1 MSNSSDVPGD
11 VSRLLGAIAQ
21 ECRGLA
27 EEIAGLGGRV
37 SGDARAGNTIV
48 ALQSFDY
55 LAQLADAQAALIAR
69 LASGMI
75 RADEMTAAITA
86 IPLPHVRARLLSALT
101 GAPQSAQAGDDEFWW
116 DA

>member
-1 MSNSSDVPGD
+1 MSSSSD

-27 EEIAGLGGRV
+27 DEIAGLGGLV
-37 SGDARAGNTIV
+37 SGDARAGQAVV
-48 ALQSFDY
+48 AMQSFDY
-55 LAQLADAQAALIAR
+55 LAQLADAQAGLIAR
-69 LASGMI
+69 LAAGMI
-75 RADEMTAAITA
+75 RADEMAVAIGA

-101 GAPQSAQAGDDEFWW
+101 GAPHSAESGDDEFWW